1 MTSAAEGKLHN
12 FGLRKQGF
20 LQAKGAESVIL
31 PQPNLDKVGIKLG

>member
-12 FGLRKQGF
+12 FGLRKRGI

-31 PQPNLDKVGIKLG
+31 PQRDEEGLDNE